1 MILKTEIEKSAQTV
15 PIHIRPGELLL
26 LSEVCLTHYPP
37 KTKLLIVTDAI
48 VKELWGQALS
58 ESLKQAGYL
67 VYTYTIPVGESAK
80 CLSVMES
87 VLRFALEAGL
97 SRQDAMIAFG
107 GGVVGDL
114 TGFCAATYFRGID
127 YIQVPTTLL
136 AQVDSAIG
144 GKVGVNLHH
153 AKNGLGAFYQPRFIW
168 MDPTLVKHLPCR
180 QLRAGLAEVIKY
192 SLIETS
198 IQEACGSP
206 ESLSHT
212 PPLFTV
218 LQKIVVKE
226 EAVEKDCLDT
236 ELCELI
242 SRCVALKTAVVSLDE
257 QEKTG
262 LRALLN
268 LGHTFAHAYEEL
280 SGYQDL
286 LHGEAVSLGL
296 VKAAQLAS
304 ILGHF
309 SSSHV
314 ETIIAM
320 LEKFQLPTVPSPS
333 LEPLK
338 LIALMRQ
345 DKKATGNGI
354 RFVLPDSDIGRVRI
368 VDGVDE
374 HQILNILS

>member
-1 MILKTEIEKSAQTV
+1 MILTTEIEKRAQTV
-15 PIHIRPGELLL
+15 PVYIQPGAL
-26 LSEVCLTHYPP
+26 LSLAEICLTHYPP
-37 KTKLLIVTDAI
+37 KTKLLIVTDA
-48 VKELWGQALS
+48 VVQELWGQALS

-97 SRQDAMIAFG
+97 SRQDVMIAFG

-180 QLRAGLAEVIKY
+180 QLRAGLAEIIKY

-198 IQEACGSP
+198 IQAASATP
-206 ESLSHT
+206 DSLSQT
-212 PPLFTV
+212 TPLFTV
-218 LQKIVVKE
+218 LQKIIFRDDTV
-226 EAVEKDCLDT
+226 EA

-242 SRCVALKTAVVSLDE
+242 SRCAALKTTVVSLDE
-257 QEKTG
+257 QERTG

-296 VKAAQLAS
+296 VKAAQLANT
-304 ILGHF
+304 LGYFH
-309 SSSHV
+309 SSHV
-314 ETIIAM
+314 EAIIAM
-320 LEKFQLPTVPSPS
+320 LAKFQLPTIPSPS

-354 RFVLPDSDIGRVRI
+354 RFVLPDTELGRVRI